1 MIVNKSVKISVF
13 LLISFLII
21 STISFAGSGQD
32 AEKLWELG
40 EKAYDAGR
48 YSEALSYY
56 EKSLSK
62 CAGDLECVAANSNG
76 IGAVYEALNDDK
88 RAFRYYKDALAAAR
102 KINNRDLIATNL
114 FNVAAIYSQTF
125 NQYEKSLTF
134 FEESLRIFR
143 ELNDRES
150 LDIVLFNMG
159 KALKSLGRHEKALA
173 AFNESLKRNRKI
185 NNQAGISGNLN
196 MIGNV
201 YASLGESDK
210 SLSYYH
216 EALKLNRKLNIPK
229 EIAITLRHIGDA
241 YCDLSKHDKA
251 LSYYQEAL
259 NIQRKHDLSRDMAV
273 TLTNIGAFY
282 YDINQ
287 YDKAVSYY
295 KESLSI
301 GTKIDNSAIIST
313 NLGNI
318 GTAYAHLGK
327 SDKALSYYKKSLNLE
342 QQLNRQQKIAIT
354 LNNIGMEFF
363 RLGQYERALD
373 CLNKALKIDRK
384 LKNPHNIAVRLNNI
398 GAVYLRQKRYGE
410 AVDVF
415 LERKETGKRIA
426 KTRLIDAGLAEVYL
440 ETKRYNEALALLKEL
455 PPTWRDNRKRRMEYH
470 TQYGQALKGK
480 GILRESSQELF
491 KAVSIVEEIRG
502 EVSERR
508 GFFGGGGYISRLTP
522 HRELVTVLSEMAVNG
537 EKMDDSFRTYG
548 KNPASAAF
556 YFSEMTK
563 ARTLLEAMA
572 ESARKS
578 HIVKIPQYLKEK
590 EQSLLNQLAATDSQW
605 EDAYK
610 KGEAALNRVKGRKRI
625 LTDELDSLIKELRQ
639 NHPGYAALHY
649 PKPVSPEDL
658 PLKENEVLLEYAIGK
673 DAGYLFVVRKGGVK
687 RLVKIPITK
696 EELEEKIKAFI
707 EPMNTKEYEKFSVK
721 EATALYALLLSE
733 AAKDVN
739 ENEKIIIVPDGILGL
754 LPFEALVIE
763 EEKDGK
769 DSLYVGDRYAI
780 SYYQSASVLSIQRSL
795 KYINPEKPLFAL
807 GNPVY
812 SDKDPRY
819 IAWKKREEEPAVV
832 NLKKYAFRGLAIKA
846 KWGKTTEAGI
856 GNKVEFSPLPETE
869 IEVKEIAKIM
879 GVSPEPPD
887 VLLSV
892 SANETEV
899 RKANLEEYR
908 YIHFATHASLPGM
921 VQGVN
926 EPFILLS
933 QVENHGSDDG
943 FLTLSDVLNLKLNAD
958 MVVLSACVTGVG
970 KEVEGEGVVNFAR
983 AFQYAGA
990 KAVVVSLWEVA
1001 SEPAVEYMK
1010 IFYGHLKAG
1019 KSRSEAL
1026 KFARNE
1032 IKAKYPNP
1040 FFWAVFIL
1048 HGEG

>member
-1 MIVNKSVKISVF
+1 MITNKTVKISSL
-13 LLISFLII
+13 LLISFLIF
-21 STISFAGSGQD
+21 STISFAGSGQE
-32 AEKLWELG
+32 AERLWEYGDKSYEAGKYQEALSYFEKSLSISRRLDNLEGIGANLNSIGLVYWSLG
-40 EKAYDAGR
+40 QHLRAISYYEKSLKIDRKLNNKQYIAFDLNNIGEAYRGLGQYDKAFNYHKNALKIREQLNIPQDIAESLNNTGMAH
-48 YSEALSYY
+48 YSLGCYDKALSYY
-56 EKSLSK
+56 EK
-62 CAGDLECVAANSNG
+62 
-76 IGAVYEALNDDK
+76 
-88 RAFRYYKDALAAAR
+88 
-102 KINNRDLIATNL
+102 
-114 FNVAAIYSQTF
+114 
-125 NQYEKSLTF
+125 
-134 FEESLRIFR
+134 
-143 ELNDRES
+143 
-150 LDIVLFNMG
+150 
-159 KALKSLGRHEKALA
+159 
-173 AFNESLKRNRKI
+173 
-185 NNQAGISGNLN
+185 
-196 MIGNV
+196 
-201 YASLGESDK
+201 
-210 SLSYYH
+210 
-216 EALKLNRKLNIPK
+216 
-229 EIAITLRHIGDA
+229 
-241 YCDLSKHDKA
+241 
-251 LSYYQEAL
+251 AL
-259 NIQRKHDLSRDMAV
+259 NIQK
-273 TLTNIGAFY
+273 
-282 YDINQ
+282 Q
-287 YDKAVSYY
+287 
-295 KESLSI
+295 
-301 GTKIDNSAIIST
+301 
-313 NLGNI
+313 LGDQRYI
-318 GTAYAHLGK
+318 AY
-327 SDKALSYYKKSLNLE
+327 
-342 QQLNRQQKIAIT
+342 T
-354 LNNIGMEFF
+354 LNNIGECFF
-363 RLGQYERALD
+363 YLGWYEKALTCLEDSLRIRRHLNMPQDIALALNNIGGVYGDLGQYEKAL
-373 CLNKALKIDRK
+373 NYHEEALKIYQQLNMPYDTA
-384 LKNPHNIAVRLNNI
+384 LILNNI
-398 GAVYLRQKRYGE
+398 GDLYRILGQYKKALNYNKKSLRIRKQLKIPEDIAQSMDNIGLIYLALGDYKKAEKLFIE
-410 AVDVF
+410 A
-415 LERKETGKRIA
+415 EIEQA
-426 KTRLIDAGLAEVYL
+426 KTSIWRGNIGLVEVYL
-440 ETKRYNEALALLKEL
+440 ATDRYEDSIKLLK
-455 PPTWRDNRKRRMEYH
+455 RMTPRWNDTDPYRFQCH
-470 TQYGQALKGK
+470 SLHGLTLKGMGMLK
-480 GILRESSQELF
+480 EASYEFL
-491 KAVSIVEEIRG
+491 KAVNIIEEMRQNVKGEKSQFLGAGERIRAYKG
-502 EVSERR
+502 LFSTLSERT
-508 GFFGGGGYISRLTP
+508 IK
-522 HRELVTVLSEMAVNG
+522 
-537 EKMDDSFRTYG
+537 EKDEDKKFSAYG
-548 KNPASAAF
+548 KNSASAAF

-658 PLKENEVLLEYAIGK
+658 SLKENEVLLEYAIGE

-763 EEKDGK
+763 EKKDGK

-795 KYINPEKPLFAL
+795 KYINLEKPLFAL

-819 IAWKKREEEPAVV
+819 IAWKKREEEPAVA

-856 GNKVEFSPLPETE
+856 GNKVEFPPLPETG

-921 VQGVN
+921 VQGIN

-983 AFQYAGA
+983 VFQYAGA

>member
-125 NQYEKSLTF
+125 NQYEKSLTL
-134 FEESLRIFR
+134 FEESLSIFR

-159 KALKSLGRHEKALA
+159 KALKSLGRYEKALA

-251 LSYYQEAL
+251 LSYYQKAL

-287 YDKAVSYY
+287 YDKAISYY
-295 KESLSI
+295 EESLSI
-301 GTKIDNSAIIST
+301 GTKIDNSAIISV

-327 SDKALSYYKKSLNLE
+327 SDKALAYYKKSLNLE

-415 LERKETGKRIA
+415 LERKKTGKRIA

-455 PPTWRDNRKRRMEYH
+455 PPTWRDSRKRRMEYH

-502 EVSERR
+502 EVGERR
-508 GFFGGGGYISRLTP
+508 DFFGGGGYISRLTP

-563 ARTLLEAMA
+563 ARTLLEAIA

-658 PLKENEVLLEYAIGK
+658 PLKENEVLLEYAIGE

-983 AFQYAGA
+983 VFQYAGA

-1032 IKAKYPNP
+1032 IKTKYPNP

>member
-1 MIVNKSVKISVF
+1 MITNKTVKISSL
-13 LLISFLII
+13 LLISFLIF
-21 STISFAGSGQD
+21 STISFAGSGQE
-32 AEKLWELG
+32 AERLWEYGDKSYEAGKYQEALSYFEKSLSISRRLDNLEGIGANLNSIGLVYWSLG
-40 EKAYDAGR
+40 QHLRAISYYEKSLKIDRKLNNKQYIAFDLNNIGEAYRGLGQYDKAFNYHKNALKIREQLNIPQDIAESLNNTGMAH
-48 YSEALSYY
+48 YSLGCYDKALSYY
-56 EKSLSK
+56 EK
-62 CAGDLECVAANSNG
+62 
-76 IGAVYEALNDDK
+76 
-88 RAFRYYKDALAAAR
+88 
-102 KINNRDLIATNL
+102 
-114 FNVAAIYSQTF
+114 
-125 NQYEKSLTF
+125 
-134 FEESLRIFR
+134 
-143 ELNDRES
+143 
-150 LDIVLFNMG
+150 
-159 KALKSLGRHEKALA
+159 
-173 AFNESLKRNRKI
+173 
-185 NNQAGISGNLN
+185 
-196 MIGNV
+196 
-201 YASLGESDK
+201 
-210 SLSYYH
+210 
-216 EALKLNRKLNIPK
+216 
-229 EIAITLRHIGDA
+229 
-241 YCDLSKHDKA
+241 
-251 LSYYQEAL
+251 AL
-259 NIQRKHDLSRDMAV
+259 NIQK
-273 TLTNIGAFY
+273 
-282 YDINQ
+282 Q
-287 YDKAVSYY
+287 
-295 KESLSI
+295 
-301 GTKIDNSAIIST
+301 
-313 NLGNI
+313 LGDQRYI
-318 GTAYAHLGK
+318 AY
-327 SDKALSYYKKSLNLE
+327 
-342 QQLNRQQKIAIT
+342 T
-354 LNNIGMEFF
+354 LNNIGECFF
-363 RLGQYERALD
+363 YLGWYEKALTCLEDSLRIRRHLNMPQDIALALNNIGGVYGDLGQYEKAL
-373 CLNKALKIDRK
+373 NYHEEALKIYQQLNMPYDTA
-384 LKNPHNIAVRLNNI
+384 LILNNI
-398 GAVYLRQKRYGE
+398 GDLYRILGQYKKALNYNKKSLRIRKQLKIPEDIAQSMDNIGLIYLALGDYKKAEKLFIE
-410 AVDVF
+410 A
-415 LERKETGKRIA
+415 EIEQA
-426 KTRLIDAGLAEVYL
+426 KTSIWRGNIGLVEVYL
-440 ETKRYNEALALLKEL
+440 ATDRYEDSIKLLK
-455 PPTWRDNRKRRMEYH
+455 RMTPRWNDTDPYRFQCH
-470 TQYGQALKGK
+470 SLHGLTLKGMGMLK
-480 GILRESSQELF
+480 EASYEFL
-491 KAVSIVEEIRG
+491 KAVNIIEEMRQNVKGEKSQFLGAGERIRAYKG
-502 EVSERR
+502 LFSTLSERT
-508 GFFGGGGYISRLTP
+508 IK
-522 HRELVTVLSEMAVNG
+522 
-537 EKMDDSFRTYG
+537 EKDEDKKFSAYG
-548 KNPASAAF
+548 KNSASAAF

-658 PLKENEVLLEYAIGK
+658 PLKENEVLLEYAIGE

-687 RLVKIPITK
+687 RLIKIPITK
-696 EELEEKIKAFI
+696 DELEEKIKAFI

-819 IAWKKREEEPAVV
+819 IAWKKREEEPAVA

-856 GNKVEFSPLPETE
+856 GNKVEFPPLPETE

-983 AFQYAGA
+983 VFQYAGA

>member
-1 MIVNKSVKISVF
+1 MITNKTVKISSL
-13 LLISFLII
+13 LLISFLIF
-21 STISFAGSGQD
+21 STISFAGSGQE
-32 AEKLWELG
+32 AERLWEYGDKSYEAGKYQEALSYFEKSLSISRRLDNLEGIGANLNSIGLVYWSLG
-40 EKAYDAGR
+40 QHLRAISYYEKSLKIDRKLNNKQYIAFDLNNIGEAYRGLGQYDKAFNYHKNALKIREQLNIPQDIAESLNNTGMAH
-48 YSEALSYY
+48 YSLGCYDKALSYY
-56 EKSLSK
+56 EK
-62 CAGDLECVAANSNG
+62 
-76 IGAVYEALNDDK
+76 
-88 RAFRYYKDALAAAR
+88 
-102 KINNRDLIATNL
+102 
-114 FNVAAIYSQTF
+114 
-125 NQYEKSLTF
+125 
-134 FEESLRIFR
+134 
-143 ELNDRES
+143 
-150 LDIVLFNMG
+150 
-159 KALKSLGRHEKALA
+159 
-173 AFNESLKRNRKI
+173 
-185 NNQAGISGNLN
+185 
-196 MIGNV
+196 
-201 YASLGESDK
+201 
-210 SLSYYH
+210 
-216 EALKLNRKLNIPK
+216 
-229 EIAITLRHIGDA
+229 
-241 YCDLSKHDKA
+241 
-251 LSYYQEAL
+251 AL
-259 NIQRKHDLSRDMAV
+259 NIQK
-273 TLTNIGAFY
+273 
-282 YDINQ
+282 Q
-287 YDKAVSYY
+287 
-295 KESLSI
+295 
-301 GTKIDNSAIIST
+301 
-313 NLGNI
+313 LGDQRYI
-318 GTAYAHLGK
+318 AY
-327 SDKALSYYKKSLNLE
+327 
-342 QQLNRQQKIAIT
+342 T
-354 LNNIGMEFF
+354 LNNIGECFF
-363 RLGQYERALD
+363 YLGWYEKALTCLEDSLRIRRHLNMPQDIALALNNIGGVYGDLGQYEKAL
-373 CLNKALKIDRK
+373 NYHEEALKIYQQLNMPYDTA
-384 LKNPHNIAVRLNNI
+384 LILNNI
-398 GAVYLRQKRYGE
+398 GDLYRILGQYKKALNYNKKSLRIRKQLKIPEDIAQSMDNIGLIYLALGDYKKAEKLFIE
-410 AVDVF
+410 A
-415 LERKETGKRIA
+415 EIEQA
-426 KTRLIDAGLAEVYL
+426 KTSIWRGNIGLVEVYL
-440 ETKRYNEALALLKEL
+440 ATDRYEDSIKLLK
-455 PPTWRDNRKRRMEYH
+455 RMTPRWNDTDPYRFQCH
-470 TQYGQALKGK
+470 SLHGLTLKGMGMLK
-480 GILRESSQELF
+480 EASYEFL
-491 KAVSIVEEIRG
+491 KAVNIIEEMRQNVKGEKSQFLGAGERIRAYKG
-502 EVSERR
+502 LFSTLSERT
-508 GFFGGGGYISRLTP
+508 IK
-522 HRELVTVLSEMAVNG
+522 
-537 EKMDDSFRTYG
+537 EKDEDKKFSAYG
-548 KNPASAAF
+548 KNSASAAF

-658 PLKENEVLLEYAIGK
+658 PLKENEVLLEYAIGE

-687 RLVKIPITK
+687 RLIKIPITK

-819 IAWKKREEEPAVV
+819 IAWKKREEEPAVA

-856 GNKVEFSPLPETE
+856 GNKVEFPPLPETE

-983 AFQYAGA
+983 VFQYAGA

-1032 IKAKYPNP
+1032 IKTKYPNP